1 MLKRLSNHQTLGEVI
16 QDFLKESG
24 WQKKLDEVNLITQ
37 WDKLLGSNLAK
48 YTEEVFIQND
58 VLHIRL
64 NSSTL
69 RQELLY
75 KKTDLIKDLNE
86 MVGKQVISD
95 IILK

>member
-1 MLKRLSNHQTLGEVI
+1 MKRLSNQQSLAEVI

-24 WQKKLDEVNLITQ
+24 WSRKLDEVHLITQ
-37 WDKLLGSNLAK
+37 WDKLLGPNLAK
-48 YTEEVFIQND
+48 YTDEVFISNS

-69 RQELLY
+69 RQELSY
-75 KKTDLIKDLNE
+75 KKSKLVDDLND
-86 MVGKQVISD
+86 MVGKKVIKD

>member
-1 MLKRLSNHQTLGEVI
+1 MKRLSNEQSLGEVI

-24 WQKKLDEVNLITQ
+24 WQKKLDEVHLITQ

-69 RQELLY
+69 RQELSY
-75 KKTDLIKDLNE
+75 KKTDLIKELNE
-86 MVGKQVISD
+86 MVGKKVITD

>member
-1 MLKRLSNHQTLGEVI
+1 MKRLSNEQSLGEVI

-24 WQKKLDEVNLITQ
+24 WQKKLDEVHLITQ

-69 RQELLY
+69 RQELSY

-86 MVGKQVISD
+86 MVGKEVITD

>member
-1 MLKRLSNHQTLGEVI
+1 LKRLSNEQSLGEVI

-24 WQKKLDEVNLITQ
+24 WQKKLDEVHLITQ

-69 RQELLY
+69 RQELSY
-75 KKTDLIKDLNE
+75 KKTDLIKELNA
-86 MVGKQVISD
+86 MVGKEVITD

>member
-1 MLKRLSNHQTLGEVI
+1 LKRLSNEQSLGEVI

-24 WQKKLDEVNLITQ
+24 WQKKLDEVHLITQ

-58 VLHIRL
+58 VLLIRL

-69 RQELLY
+69 RQELSY
-75 KKTDLIKDLNE
+75 KKTDLIKDLNDR
-86 MVGKQVISD
+86 VGKQVITD

>member
-1 MLKRLSNHQTLGEVI
+1 MKRLSNEQTLGEVI

-24 WQKKLDEVNLITQ
+24 WQKKLDEVYLITQ

-48 YTEEVFIQND
+48 YTEEVFISNE

-69 RQELLY
+69 RQELSY
-75 KKTDLIKDLNE
+75 KKSDLIKELNDL
-86 MVGKQVISD
+86 VGKEVIKD
-95 IILK
+95 IVLK

>member
-1 MLKRLSNHQTLGEVI
+1 MKRSSNEQSLGEVI

-24 WQKKLDEVNLITQ
+24 WQKKLDEVYLITQ

-64 NSSTL
+64 NSSAL
-69 RQELLY
+69 RQELSY
-75 KKTDLIKDLNE
+75 KKTDLIKELNE
-86 MVGKQVISD
+86 MVGKQVITD

>member
-1 MLKRLSNHQTLGEVI
+1 MKRLSNHQTLGEVI

>member
-1 MLKRLSNHQTLGEVI
+1 MKRSSNEQSLGEVI

-24 WQKKLDEVNLITQ
+24 WQKKLDEVCLITQ

-69 RQELLY
+69 RQELSF
-75 KKTDLIKDLNE
+75 KKTDLINELNE
-86 MVGKQVISD
+86 MVGKQVITD